1 MASITTTP
9 NANVINIFP
18 FPNIITSASGSS
30 SNAAMAAV
38 ASLQSYLNTSNA
50 SLTVN
55 SISASSGTT
64 VTCSNN
70 FVISNAALY
79 INNTSIWNAKGLGV
93 GTTRPA
99 ATLDVVGTA
108 LIHSTLSVSSSIYA
122 SSPMF
127 APAFTV
133 PSDRRL
139 KTDIEP
145 YTQKG
150 FVEPVRFKWKAG
162 GSLSG
167 KEDIGVIAQNVWEV
181 EPACVHSTSAGTL
194 TVDYAKLVVLC
205 LAELRDLRST
215 VQALTRV

>member
-9 NANVINIFP
+9 NANIINIFP
-18 FPNIITSASGSS
+18 FPNIIQSASGSS
-30 SNAAMAAV
+30 SNATTNAV

-55 SISASSGTT
+55 SISASSGSN

-70 FVISNAALY
+70 FVVSNAALY
-79 INNTSIWNAKGLGV
+79 INNTSIWNAKSLGV
-93 GTTRPA
+93 GTVRPA

-108 LIHSTLSVSSSIYA
+108 LIRSTLSVSSSIYA
-122 SSPMF
+122 SSTIF

-133 PSDRRL
+133 PSDGRL
-139 KTDIEP
+139 KTDVEP

-150 FVEPVRFKWKAG
+150 FVDSVRFKWKATG
-162 GSLSG
+162 AA
-167 KEDIGVIAQNVWEV
+167 DIGVIAQNVWEV

>member
-9 NANVINIFP
+9 NTNVINIFP
-18 FPNIITSASGSS
+18 FPNIIQSASGSS
-30 SNAAMAAV
+30 SNATTNAV

-55 SISASSGTT
+55 SISASSGTS

-93 GTTRPA
+93 GTVRPA

-122 SSPMF
+122 SSAMF

-150 FVEPVRFKWKAG
+150 FVEPVRFKWKATG
-162 GSLSG
+162 AA
-167 KEDIGVIAQNVWEV
+167 DIGVIAQNVWEV

>member
-9 NANVINIFP
+9 NANIINIFP

-30 SNAAMAAV
+30 SNATTNAV

-50 SLTVN
+50 SLSVN
-55 SISASSGTT
+55 TISAFSGTS

-70 FVISNAALY
+70 FVLSNAALY
-79 INNTSIWNAKGLGV
+79 INNTSIWNAKGMGV
-93 GTTRPA
+93 GTVRPV
-99 ATLDVVGTA
+99 ATLDVAGTA
-108 LIHSTLSVSSSIYA
+108 LIHSTLSVSSSVYA
-122 SSPMF
+122 SSAMF

-133 PSDRRL
+133 PSDGRL
-139 KTDIEP
+139 KTDVEP
-145 YTQKG
+145 YAQKG

-162 GSLSG
+162 TALSG
-167 KEDIGVIAQNVWEV
+167 KADIGVIAQNVWEV

-215 VQALTRV
+215 VQALRGV

>member
-9 NANVINIFP
+9 NANIINIFP
-18 FPNIITSASGSS
+18 FPNIIQSASGSS
-30 SNAAMAAV
+30 SNATTNAV

-55 SISASSGTT
+55 SISASSGSN

-70 FVISNAALY
+70 FVVSNAALY
-79 INNTSIWNAKGLGV
+79 INNTSIWNAKSLGV
-93 GTTRPA
+93 GTVRPV

-122 SSPMF
+122 SGDLY
-127 APAFTV
+127 ANGV
-133 PSDRRL
+133 YYPSDERFKKDL
-139 KTDIEP
+139 TP
-145 YTQKG
+145 YSNTKH
-150 FVEPVRFKWKAG
+150 VEPVRFKWKAG
-162 GSLSG
+162 GALSG
-167 KEDIGVIAQNVWEV
+167 KDDIGVIAQNVWEV

>member
-18 FPNIITSASGSS
+18 FPNIIQSASGST
-30 SNAAMAAV
+30 SNATTNAV

-55 SISASSGTT
+55 TISASSGTS

-70 FVISNAALY
+70 FVVSNAALY
-79 INNTSIWNAKGLGV
+79 INNTSIWNAKSLGV
-93 GTTRPA
+93 GTVRPV

-122 SSPMF
+122 SSAMF

-133 PSDRRL
+133 PSDARL
-139 KTDIEP
+139 KTDVEP

-150 FVEPVRFKWKAG
+150 FVDPVRFKWKAG
-162 GSLSG
+162 VALSG
-167 KEDIGVIAQNVWEV
+167 KADIGVIAQNVWEV